1 MTDKIDL
8 TKYQKKKRT
17 FSGGNGY
24 DSRTVCE
31 IISDKGEA
39 IKYLIEFIKDEDM
52 SLAIES
58 ILAQDVPEYFWEKP
72 SSSSGKY
79 HPSDERGKFGL
90 VLHTC
95 RVVKLVDDL
104 CVSAQITGS
113 ERDDLII
120 AAILHDAFKYDIPPG
135 NLHTV
140 KLHCIIPGEQL
151 HLSDRINQL
160 IRTHDGRW
168 GIPEE
173 WAVADEHQK
182 LLHYADYIAS
192 RAYNHIRIP

>member
-8 TKYQKKKRT
+8 EKYKRKRT
-17 FSGGNGY
+17 FSGSGY

-31 IISDKGEA
+31 IISDRDEA
-39 IKYLIEFIKDEDM
+39 TKYLTSFIKDKDI
-52 SLAIES
+52 SLLIEG
-58 ILAQDVPEYFWEKP
+58 ILVQDVPEYFWEKP

-79 HPSDERGKFGL
+79 HPSDERSRYGL
-90 VLHTC
+90 VLHIC

-104 CVSAQITGS
+104 CVAAQITGS
-113 ERDDLII
+113 ERDDLIV
-120 AAILHDAFKYDIPPG
+120 AAILHDAFKYDLPPG

-151 HLSDRINQL
+151 HISDRINQL
-160 IRTHDGRW
+160 IRTHDGKW
-168 GIPEE
+168 GLPDE

-182 LLHYADYIAS
+182 LLHCADYIAS
-192 RAYNHIRIP
+192 RSYIHVRVP